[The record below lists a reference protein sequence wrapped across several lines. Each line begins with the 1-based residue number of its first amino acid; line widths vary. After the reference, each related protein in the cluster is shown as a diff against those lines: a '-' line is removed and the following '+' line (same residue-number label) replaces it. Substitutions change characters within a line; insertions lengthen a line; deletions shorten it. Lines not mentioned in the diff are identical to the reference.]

1 MTLFT
6 VQIDLRPCYTC
17 GAYVEAAKLG
27 GHEAHHVSINNR
39 LTALAVMEADIADA
53 KQGLQAINDA
63 IAVAQAERDKLEAA
77 ERDAIITEPLMGVGA
92 AGIPLRDLEDIARE
106 DVPF

>member
-1 MTLFT
+1 MPLFT

-39 LTALAVMEADIADA
+39 LTALAVMEADIADIQREFKRLTSDVEA
-53 KQGLQAINDA
+53 MDTAIT
-63 IAVAQAERDKLEAA
+63 AA
-77 ERDAIITEPLMGVGA
+77 ERAAIITEPLMGVGA
-92 AGIPLRDLEDIARE
+92 AGIPLKDLHDLA
-106 DVPF
+106 DDNVPF